1 MEQFTQPVCERLRS
15 VAMALPETSE
25 GTSCVNRAF
34 KVRKK
39 NFFFLGEKEDNI
51 RVMVKLGDSL
61 EEATAMADPR
71 ISVGNTGW
79 VTLNF
84 APDDVPDEQ
93 MLSKWVV
100 ESFRTL
106 GPKTLVKQW
115 DEASAS

>member
-1 MEQFTQPVCERLRS
+1 MEQFVQPISEHLRS
-15 VAMALPETSE
+15 VALALPETSE

-39 NFFFLGEKEDNI
+39 NFFFLGEKDNNI
-51 RVMVKLGDSL
+51 RVMVKLADSL
-61 EEATAMADPR
+61 EEAVAMADSR

-84 APDDVPDEQ
+84 APDNVPDENL
-93 MLSKWVV
+93 LSEWVV

-106 GPKTLVKQW
+106 GPKTLVKQL
-115 DEASAS
+115 DNQRG